1 VSSIFF
7 ALLAIGKVIWTNR
20 GIPHMH
26 TRKIAITIPK
36 DLVAVID
43 EISRLKEYPFI
54 VSVQLFSAV
63 PTNMSHV
70 ISD

>member
-1 VSSIFF
+1 
-7 ALLAIGKVIWTNR
+7 
-20 GIPHMH
+20 MH
-26 TRKIAITIPK
+26 TRKIAITIHK